1 MKRSAYLPM
10 AMCVLL
16 LLIRMLYS
24 ESITYVFLAWNLFL
38 GYLPYKLSRYVHSKK
53 EQLSSKAF
61 LAYFLAWLLF
71 LPNALYVISDIK
83 HFKVRPPAPEWLDS
97 LLLFV
102 FAFAALYYGVQSVQY
117 MFRSLIRR
125 GMNKSTMVIP
135 FLLSVSLLSGFG
147 VYLGRVERWN
157 SWDLFIQPIELLKNS
172 IHLLQYPEVWLFSL
186 SYGLLFMVA
195 CWMFLP
201 TKQLNLLSHEK

>member
-1 MKRSAYLPM
+1 MRTPTYLPL
-10 AMCVLL
+10 ALCVLL
-16 LLIRMLYS
+16 LLIRMLYA

-38 GYLPYKLSRYVHSKK
+38 GYLPYKISVYVYSKK
-53 EQLSSKAF
+53 EQLGSKAF
-61 LAYFLAWLLF
+61 YASFLIWLLF

-102 FAFAALYYGVQSVQY
+102 FAFASLYYGVQSVQY
-117 MFRSLIRR
+117 MFRTLLNRR
-125 GMNKSTMVIP
+125 KNKSWLLSQ
-135 FLLSVSLLSGFG
+135 FLLPVSLLSGFG

-157 SWDLFIQPIELLKNS
+157 SWDLFVHPIQLFKNAL
-172 IHLLQYPEVWLFSL
+172 HLLQYPEVWWFSL
-186 SYGLLFMVA
+186 SYGVMFMVA

-201 TKQLNLLSHEK
+201 SKQLNLTSYEK